1 MFTLVGELPKH
12 QYVWVDTT
20 FTHQKPHGFV
30 EAVWFGL
37 VSMRG
42 RVWGCTVMLK
52 SGAIYRNLPVH
63 ALAFRSDPE
72 PEWTPKDA
80 QAWDCYGETFTA
92 LRYQYLADLEVMA
105 RCDIHGREK
114 LLRGRY
120 LFTCAP
126 VGDSFSLY
134 PEQAKEFSW
143 VALHNGRLCVLP
155 TNHLVFAE
163 QSHTNNWSL
172 EFPKDMRRQT
182 EIYRCETIQVADDS
196 NAESNEH
203 KTNLQDKGSTSATP
217 DLRVA

>member
-12 QYVWVDTT
+12 QYVWIDTA
-20 FTHQKPHGFV
+20 FTHREPRGFV

-72 PEWTPKDA
+72 PDWTPKDA

-105 RCDIHGREK
+105 RCNIHGDVK
-114 LLRGRY
+114 QLRGRY

-126 VGDSFSLY
+126 VGDAFSLY

-143 VALHNGRLCVLP
+143 VALHNGRVCVLP

-163 QSHTNNWSL
+163 QSHTNTWSMA
-172 EFPKDMRRQT
+172 FPNDMRRQT
-182 EIYRCETIQVADDS
+182 EIYRCETIDVAEDTGAPS
-196 NAESNEH
+196 GESRS
-203 KTNLQDKGSTSATP
+203 KPQDKESAPSTP
-217 DLRVA
+217 GLRIA

>member
-1 MFTLVGELPKH
+1 
-12 QYVWVDTT
+12 
-20 FTHQKPHGFV
+20 
-30 EAVWFGL
+30 
-37 VSMRG
+37 MR
-42 RVWGCTVMLK
+42 K
-52 SGAIYRNLPVH
+52 
-63 ALAFRSDPE
+63 
-72 PEWTPKDA
+72 
-80 QAWDCYGETFTA
+80 AWDCYGETFTA

-172 EFPKDMRRQT
+172 GVPEG
-182 EIYRCETIQVADDS
+182 
-196 NAESNEH
+196 H
-203 KTNLQDKGSTSATP
+203 ATP
-217 DLRVA
+217 DRDLSLRNDRGWRRLECRK

>member
-1 MFTLVGELPKH
+1 MFTLVGELPRH
-12 QYVWVDTT
+12 QYVWIDTT
-20 FTHQKPHGFV
+20 FTHLKPCGFV

-72 PEWTPKDA
+72 PDWTPKDA

-126 VGDSFSLY
+126 VGDAFSLY

-163 QSHTNNWSL
+163 QSHTNNWSM
-172 EFPKDMRRQT
+172 EFPKAMRRQT
-182 EIYRCETIQVADDS
+182 DIYRCETIESADG
-196 NAESNEH
+196 AEGERDRPAAEP
-203 KTNLQDKGSTSATP
+203 QDKGSAVPTP